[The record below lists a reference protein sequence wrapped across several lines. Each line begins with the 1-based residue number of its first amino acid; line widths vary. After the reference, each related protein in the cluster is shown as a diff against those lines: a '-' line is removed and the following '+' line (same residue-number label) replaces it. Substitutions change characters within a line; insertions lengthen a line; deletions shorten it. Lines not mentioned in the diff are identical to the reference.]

1 VHRAVVSVRPRT
13 VTAGAGVLSDC
24 YRSDQTL
31 THIERNVCFRRD
43 GSESRQTVIG
53 QLQPLTRLGAMPEL
67 VQVATP
73 PTSSEGRHNGRK
85 RPLSC
90 RPAGG
95 LEGDIMASCIVVDG
109 AT

>member
-1 VHRAVVSVRPRT
+1 VHRAVVSVKPHT
-13 VTAGAGVLSDC
+13 VTAGANVLPVC
-24 YRSDQTL
+24 YGRIGPL

-43 GSESRQTVIG
+43 GSESRPTVIG

-95 LEGDIMASCIVVDG
+95 LEGILWPPA
-109 AT
+109 